1 MSRTLKETKR
11 FKTDKKRIKGAGR
24 YDWDKMCKIV
34 MELMN
39 DRSLDPK
46 HHDHNLS
53 GEYYGV
59 RECHIEPDWLLI
71 FDKSGNVNTGDL
83 TLIRTGS
90 HSELF

>member
-1 MSRTLKETKR
+1 M
-11 FKTDKKRIKGAGR
+11 DKKRIKGSGR
-24 YDWDKMCKIV
+24 YDWDKMLNIV
-34 MELMN
+34 IELMN
-39 DRSLDPK
+39 DRPIDSK
-46 HHDHNLS
+46 HCDHKLS

-71 FDKSGNVNTGDL
+71 YDKSGNVDVDKGNL

>member
-1 MSRTLKETKR
+1 MPRTLTETRR
-11 FKTDKKRIKGAGR
+11 FKMDKKRIKGSGR
-24 YDWDKMCKIV
+24 YDWDKMRKIV
-34 MELMN
+34 IELMN
-39 DRSLDPK
+39 DRPIDPK
-46 HHDHNLS
+46 HCDHKLS

-71 FDKSGNVNTGDL
+71 FDKSGDVATGNL

>member
-1 MSRTLKETKR
+1 MR
-11 FKTDKKRIKGAGR
+11 
-24 YDWDKMCKIV
+24 KIV
-34 MELMN
+34 IELMN
-39 DRSLDPK
+39 DWPIDSK
-46 HHDHNLS
+46 QCVHKLS

-71 FDKSGNVNTGDL
+71 YDKSGNVDKGNL